1 MTEQEL
7 DRIIYRLREVMARY
21 PWDLVSDDDLLTTR
35 EMRHVVGTVLVAAM
49 DVRDERL
56 LLAKR

>member
-1 MTEQEL
+1 MTEKEL

-21 PWDLVSDDDLLTTR
+21 PWDLASDDDVLTTK

-49 DVRDERL
+49 EVRDEWLRL
-56 LLAKR
+56 ATR